1 MRGIVIDPGKAPQIV
16 RMPDDGQA
24 LERWL
29 GGDALLRVHPAKP
42 AALLYT
48 MRKSNLI
55 RDCDLPGVPGYTRI
69 WRGSRYYGRLLLI
82 GWRRGKPASLPKD
95 LAEELAREWATEEV
109 L

>member
-1 MRGIVIDPGKAPQIV
+1 MREIVIDPGKAPQIV

-69 WRGSRYYGRLLLI
+69 WRGSRYHGRLLLI

-95 LAEELAREWATEEV
+95 LAEELAREWAAEEV